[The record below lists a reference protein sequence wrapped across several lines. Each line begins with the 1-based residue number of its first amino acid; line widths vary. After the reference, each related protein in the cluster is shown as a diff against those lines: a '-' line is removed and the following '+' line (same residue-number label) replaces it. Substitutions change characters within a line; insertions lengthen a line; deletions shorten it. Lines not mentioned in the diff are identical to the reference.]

1 MIAGME
7 ELKGVHV
14 VTTTRVYKGKTYRSH
29 LLRRSYRED
38 GKVKKETV
46 SNLTK
51 LGDEIVELIRKALKG
66 EQLVSAES
74 LIEKKQTRQ
83 HGNVDA
89 VHTAMRRLKLDALL
103 SKKSCRQRDI
113 IMGVIAAL
121 IIDPDSKLGVTR
133 SWRNTTIPTLFN
145 LETVDEDDVYEA
157 MDWLLQQQGKVEKK
171 LASRHL
177 SENDFVMYD
186 LTSSYFEG
194 TKCPLAKRGYSRDG
208 KKGKLQ
214 VNYGMVTDRRGC
226 PVAVS
231 VFDGNIS
238 DPCTVMTQVDKV
250 RNSFGIDRMVL
261 VGDRGMLSQK
271 QINELKE
278 KGGVDWITAV
288 KSGAIRKLIN
298 NESLQLGLFDE
309 RNLFSFTDA
318 EYPGE
323 RLIACRNTELAAR
336 RVYKRN
342 SLLDATETE
351 LKKVQYLISSGKLKG
366 QDKIGVRVGRVINKY
381 KMAKH
386 FILQIDDAKFTFER
400 NVENISQESALD
412 GIYVVR
418 TNLSEDRLDDD
429 DTVRSYKNLSNV
441 ERAFRSL
448 KGIDLMVRPIRH
460 RTEDR
465 VRAHIFLCMLA
476 YYVQWH
482 MKEALR
488 PLLFSDEVLNA
499 RTDRD
504 AVASAKRS
512 DACLEKVHSKKLGDD
527 TAVHSFRTILKHMST
542 ITRDWCISNTKGAD
556 KNAVFTIDTTPN
568 PKQKQVLELLRQIAV

>member
-1 MIAGME
+1 MHIDIVPNRKSRPAI
-7 ELKGVHV
+7 
-14 VTTTRVYKGKTYRSH
+14 
-29 LLRRSYRED
+29 LLRESYRED
-38 GKVKKETV
+38 GKVKKRTV
-46 SNLTK
+46 ANLSS
-51 LGDEIVELIRKALKG
+51 LSLEQAEQIRSILKG
-66 EQLVSAES
+66 EQLTPVNAF
-74 LIEKKQTRQ
+74 LVKKQTRQ

-89 VHTAMRRLKLDALL
+89 VHTAMRRLKFDALL

-133 SWRNTTIPTLFN
+133 SWGNTTIPTIFN
-145 LETVDEDDVYEA
+145 LEKVDEDDVYEA
-157 MDWLLQQQGKVEKK
+157 MDWLLLQQDKVEKK

-177 SENDFVMYD
+177 GENDFVMYD

-231 VFDGNIS
+231 VFEGNMS
-238 DPCTVMTQVDKV
+238 DPCTVTTQVDKV
-250 RNSFGIDRMVL
+250 KNKFGIEQMVL

-271 QINELKE
+271 QIDELQE

-336 RVYKRN
+336 RAYKRN
-342 SLLDATETE
+342 AMLDATEME
-351 LKKVQYLISSGKLKG
+351 LEKVQSLVSSGKLKG
-366 QDKIGVRVGRVINKY
+366 QDKIGVRTGRVINRY

-386 FILQIDDAKFTFER
+386 FILQIQDAQLSFER
-400 NVENISQESALD
+400 NAQSISQESALD

-418 TNLSEDRLDDD
+418 TSLPEDRMDDD
-429 DTVRSYKNLSNV
+429 DIVRSYKNLSNV

-448 KGIDLMVRPIRH
+448 KAIDLMVRPIRH
-460 RTEDR
+460 RTENR

-482 MKEALR
+482 MKETLR
-488 PLLFSDEVLNA
+488 PLLFSDEDQNA
-499 RTDRD
+499 KTIRD
-504 AVASAKRS
+504 AVAPAKRS
-512 DACLEKVHSKKLGDD
+512 DACLEKVHSKKLSDD
-527 TAVHSFRTILKHMST
+527 TDVHSFTTILKLMST
-542 ITRDWCISNTKGAD
+542 ITRDWCFSNAKGAD

-568 PKQKQVLELLRQIAV
+568 HKQKQVIELLRKIAL

>member
-1 MIAGME
+1 MHIDIVPNRKSRPAI
-7 ELKGVHV
+7 
-14 VTTTRVYKGKTYRSH
+14 
-29 LLRRSYRED
+29 LLRESYREN
-38 GKVKKETV
+38 GKVKKRTIA
-46 SNLTK
+46 NLSS
-51 LGDEIVELIRKALKG
+51 LSLEQAEQIRNVLKG
-66 EQLVSAES
+66 EKLAPANALWV
-74 LIEKKQTRQ
+74 KQKTCH
-83 HGNVDA
+83 HGAADA
-89 VHTAMRRLKLDALL
+89 VRTAMRRLKLDTLL

-121 IIDPDSKLGVTR
+121 IIDSDSKLGVTR
-133 SWRNTTIPTLFN
+133 SWSNTTIPTLFN
-145 LETVDEDDVYEA
+145 LENVDEDDVYEA
-157 MDWLLQQQGKVEKK
+157 MDWLLLQQDKVEKK
-171 LASRHL
+171 LSSRHL
-177 SENDFVMYD
+177 KENDLVMYD

-194 TKCPLAKRGYSRDG
+194 TTCPLAKRGYSRDG

-214 VNYGMVTDRRGC
+214 VNYGMVTDHRGC

-231 VFDGNIS
+231 VFEGNVS
-238 DPCTVMTQVDKV
+238 DPCTVTTQVEKV
-250 RNSFGIDRMVL
+250 KDSFGIEKMVL

-271 QINELKE
+271 QIDELKE

-318 EYPGE
+318 KYPEE
-323 RLIACRNTELAAR
+323 RLIACRNPELAAR
-336 RVYKRN
+336 RAYKRN
-342 SLLDATETE
+342 ALLDATEAE
-351 LKKVQYLISSGKLKG
+351 LKKVQSLISSGKLNG

-386 FILQIDDAKFTFER
+386 FILQIEDTQFSFER
-400 NVENISQESALD
+400 NENSISPESALD

-418 TNLSEDRLDDD
+418 TSLPEERLADD

-448 KGIDLMVRPIRH
+448 KGIELMVRPIRH
-460 RTEDR
+460 RTENR

-488 PLLFSDEVLNA
+488 PLLFADEELDAKKV
-499 RTDRD
+499 RD
-504 AVASAKRS
+504 AVAPAKRS
-512 DACLEKVHSKKLGDD
+512 EACLEKVHSKKLSDD
-527 TAVHSFRTILKHMST
+527 TEAHSFTTILKHMST
-542 ITRDWCISNTKGAD
+542 ITRDWCISNAKGAD
-556 KNAVFTIDTTPN
+556 KTAIFTIDTTPN
-568 PKQKQVLELLRQIAV
+568 PKQKKVIELLQQIKM

>member
-1 MIAGME
+1 ME

-14 VTTTRVYKGKTYRSH
+14 VTTTREYKGKVYHSH

-46 SNLTK
+46 ANLTR
-51 LGDEIVELIRKALKG
+51 LGDDIVAIIRRALKG
-66 EQLVSAES
+66 ERLVSPDD
-74 LIEKKQTRQ
+74 LFTKKKTCQ

-89 VHTAMRRLKLDALL
+89 VVTTMRRLKLETLI
-103 SKKSCRQRDI
+103 STKSCRQRDI

-121 IIDPDSKLGVTR
+121 IIDADSKIGVTR
-133 SWRNTTIPTLFN
+133 WWHNTTIPTLFN
-145 LETVDEDDVYEA
+145 LENVDEDDVYEA
-157 MDWLLQQQGKVEKK
+157 MDWLLSQQENVEKK
-171 LASRHL
+171 LSTRHL
-177 SENDFVMYD
+177 KEDDLVMYD

-194 TKCPLAKRGYSRDG
+194 TTCPLAKRGYSRDK

-231 VFDGNIS
+231 VFDGNVA
-238 DPCTVMTQVDKV
+238 DPCTVMSQVEKV
-250 RNSFGIDRMVL
+250 KDSFGIEKMVL

-271 QINELKE
+271 QIDEVKE

-288 KSGAIRKLIN
+288 KSGAIRKLISN
-298 NESLQLGLFDE
+298 KALQLDLFDE
-309 RNLFSFTDA
+309 RNLFSFTDTD
-318 EYPGE
+318 YPGE
-323 RLIACRNTELAAR
+323 RLIACRNVALAAR
-336 RVYKRN
+336 RAHNRN
-342 SLLDATETE
+342 ALLDSTETD
-351 LKKVQYLISSGKLKG
+351 LHKVQNMIVSGKLKG
-366 QDKIGVRVGRVINKY
+366 QDKIGVRVGRVINRH

-386 FILQIDDAKFTFER
+386 FILHIEDEQFSFER
-400 NVENISQESALD
+400 NTETISQESALD
-412 GIYVVR
+412 GIYIVR
-418 TNLSEDRLDDD
+418 TSLKEARINDE

-460 RTEDR
+460 RTENR

-488 PLLFSDEVLNA
+488 PLLFSDEDQDA
-499 RTDRD
+499 KTMRD
-504 AVASAKRS
+504 PVAPAKRS
-512 DACLEKVHSKKLGDD
+512 NECLEKVHSKKLTDD
-527 TAVHSFRTILKHMST
+527 SDVHSFRTLLKHMST
-542 ITRDWCISNTKGAD
+542 ITRDWCVSSAKGAD
-556 KNAVFTIDTTPN
+556 DAAVFTIDTTPN
-568 PKQKQVLELLRQIAV
+568 PKQKKVLELLHQIKM

>member
-1 MIAGME
+1 MHIDIVPNRKSRPAI
-7 ELKGVHV
+7 
-14 VTTTRVYKGKTYRSH
+14 
-29 LLRRSYRED
+29 LLRESYRED
-38 GKVKKETV
+38 GKVKKRTV
-46 SNLTK
+46 ANLSS
-51 LGDEIVELIRKALKG
+51 LSLEQAEQIRSILKG
-66 EQLVSAES
+66 EQLTPANALLV
-74 LIEKKQTRQ
+74 KKQTRQ

-89 VHTAMRRLKLDALL
+89 VHTAMRRLKFDALL

-133 SWRNTTIPTLFN
+133 SWGNTTIPTIFN
-145 LETVDEDDVYEA
+145 LEKVDEDDVYEA
-157 MDWLLQQQGKVEKK
+157 MDWLLLQQDKVEKK

-177 SENDFVMYD
+177 GENDFVMYD

-231 VFDGNIS
+231 VFEGNMS
-238 DPCTVMTQVDKV
+238 DPCTVTTQVDKV
-250 RNSFGIDRMVL
+250 KNKFGIEQMVL
-261 VGDRGMLSQK
+261 VGDRGMLTQK
-271 QINELKE
+271 QIDELQE

-336 RVYKRN
+336 RAYKRN
-342 SLLDATETE
+342 AMLDATEME
-351 LKKVQYLISSGKLKG
+351 LEKVQSLVSSGKLKG
-366 QDKIGVRVGRVINKY
+366 QDKIGVRTGRVINRY

-386 FILQIDDAKFTFER
+386 FILQIQDAQLSFER
-400 NVENISQESALD
+400 NAQSISQESALD

-418 TNLSEDRLDDD
+418 TSLPEDRMDDD
-429 DTVRSYKNLSNV
+429 DIVRSYKNLSNV

-448 KGIDLMVRPIRH
+448 KAIDLMVRPIRH
-460 RTEDR
+460 RTENR

-482 MKEALR
+482 MKETLR
-488 PLLFSDEVLNA
+488 PLLFSDEDQNA
-499 RTDRD
+499 KTIRD
-504 AVASAKRS
+504 AVAPAKRS
-512 DACLEKVHSKKLGDD
+512 DACLEKVHSKKLSDD
-527 TAVHSFRTILKHMST
+527 TDVHSFTTILKLMST
-542 ITRDWCISNTKGAD
+542 ITRDWCFSNAKGAD

-568 PKQKQVLELLRQIAV
+568 HKQKQVIELLRKIAL

>member
-1 MIAGME
+1 MHIDIVPNRKSRPAI
-7 ELKGVHV
+7 
-14 VTTTRVYKGKTYRSH
+14 
-29 LLRRSYRED
+29 LLRESYRED
-38 GKVKKETV
+38 GKVKKRTV
-46 SNLTK
+46 ANLSS
-51 LGDEIVELIRKALKG
+51 LSLEQAEQIRSILKG
-66 EQLVSAES
+66 EQLTPVNAF
-74 LIEKKQTRQ
+74 LVKKQTRQ

-89 VHTAMRRLKLDALL
+89 VHTAMRRLKFDALL

-133 SWRNTTIPTLFN
+133 SWGNTTIPTIFN
-145 LETVDEDDVYEA
+145 LEKVDEDDVYEA
-157 MDWLLQQQGKVEKK
+157 MDWLLLQQDKVEKK

-177 SENDFVMYD
+177 GENDFVMYD

-231 VFDGNIS
+231 VFEGNMS
-238 DPCTVMTQVDKV
+238 DPCTVTTQVDKV
-250 RNSFGIDRMVL
+250 KNKFGIEQMVL
-261 VGDRGMLSQK
+261 VGDRGMLTQK
-271 QINELKE
+271 QIDELQE

-336 RVYKRN
+336 RAYKRN
-342 SLLDATETE
+342 AMLDATEME
-351 LKKVQYLISSGKLKG
+351 LEKVQSLVSSGKLKG
-366 QDKIGVRVGRVINKY
+366 QDKIGVRTGRVINRY

-386 FILQIDDAKFTFER
+386 FILQIQDAQLSFER
-400 NVENISQESALD
+400 NAQSISQESALD

-418 TNLSEDRLDDD
+418 TSLPEDRMDDD
-429 DTVRSYKNLSNV
+429 DIVRSYKNLSNV

-448 KGIDLMVRPIRH
+448 KAIDLMVRPIRH
-460 RTEDR
+460 RTENR

-482 MKEALR
+482 MKETLR
-488 PLLFSDEVLNA
+488 PLLFSDEDQNA
-499 RTDRD
+499 KTIRD
-504 AVASAKRS
+504 AVAPAKRS
-512 DACLEKVHSKKLGDD
+512 DACLEKVHSKKLSDD
-527 TAVHSFRTILKHMST
+527 TDVHSFTTILKLMST
-542 ITRDWCISNTKGAD
+542 ITRDWCFSNAKGAD

-568 PKQKQVLELLRQIAV
+568 HKQKQVIELLRKIAL

>member
-1 MIAGME
+1 MCYW
-7 ELKGVHV
+7 V
-14 VTTTRVYKGKTYRSH
+14 VMHIDIVPNRKSRPAI
-29 LLRRSYRED
+29 LLRESYREN
-38 GKVKKETV
+38 GKVKKRTIA
-46 SNLTK
+46 NLSS
-51 LGDEIVELIRKALKG
+51 LSLEQAEQIRSILKG
-66 EQLVSAES
+66 EKLAPTDA
-74 LIEKKQTRQ
+74 LWIKTRTRQ

-89 VHTAMRRLKLDALL
+89 VHTAMRRLKLDTLL
-103 SKKSCRQRDI
+103 SNKSCRQRDI

-121 IIDPDSKLGVTR
+121 IIDPNSKLAVTR
-133 SWRNTTIPTLFN
+133 SWSNTTIPTLFN

-157 MDWLLQQQGKVEKK
+157 MDWLLLQQDKVEKK

-177 SENDFVMYD
+177 KENDLVMYD

-208 KKGKLQ
+208 KKGRLQ

-231 VFDGNIS
+231 VFAGNIS

-250 RNSFGIDRMVL
+250 KNNFGIDQMVL

-271 QINELKE
+271 QIDELK
-278 KGGVDWITAV
+278 KQGGIDWITAV
-288 KSGAIRKLIN
+288 KSGAIRTLIS

-342 SLLDATETE
+342 SLLESTEKE
-351 LKKVQYLISSGKLKG
+351 LEKVQSMVSSGKLKG

-386 FILQIDDAKFTFER
+386 FILQIEDAKFSFER
-400 NVENISQESALD
+400 NDETISKESALD
-412 GIYVVR
+412 GIYIVR
-418 TNLSEDRLDDD
+418 TSLAEERLNDD

-488 PLLFSDEVLNA
+488 PLLFSDENQDAKKV
-499 RTDRD
+499 RD
-504 AVASAKRS
+504 AVAPAKRS
-512 DACLEKVHSKKLGDD
+512 DACLEKVHSKKLSDNTD
-527 TAVHSFRTILKHMST
+527 VHSFTTILKLMST
-542 ITRDWCISNTKGAD
+542 ITRDWCVSTVKGAD
-556 KNAVFTIDTTPN
+556 ENAVFTIDTTPN
-568 PKQKQVLELLRQIAV
+568 PKQKQVLELLHQIKL

>member
-1 MIAGME
+1 MHIDIVPNRKSKPAI
-7 ELKGVHV
+7 
-14 VTTTRVYKGKTYRSH
+14 
-29 LLRRSYRED
+29 LLRESYRED
-38 GKVKKETV
+38 GKVKKRTV
-46 SNLTK
+46 ANLSS
-51 LGDEIVELIRKALKG
+51 LSLEQAEQIRSILKG
-66 EQLVSAES
+66 EQLTPANALLV
-74 LIEKKQTRQ
+74 KKQTRQ

-89 VHTAMRRLKLDALL
+89 VHTAMRRLKFDALL

-133 SWRNTTIPTLFN
+133 SWGNTTIPTIFS
-145 LETVDEDDVYEA
+145 LEKVDEDDVYEA
-157 MDWLLQQQGKVEKK
+157 MDWLLLQQDKVEKK

-177 SENDFVMYD
+177 GENDFVMYD

-231 VFDGNIS
+231 VFEGNMS
-238 DPCTVMTQVDKV
+238 DPCTVTTQVDKV
-250 RNSFGIDRMVL
+250 KNKFGIEQMVL

-271 QINELKE
+271 QIDELQE
-278 KGGVDWITAV
+278 KGGVDWITAM

-336 RVYKRN
+336 RAYKRN
-342 SLLDATETE
+342 AMLDATETE
-351 LKKVQYLISSGKLKG
+351 LEKVQSLVSSGKLKG
-366 QDKIGVRVGRVINKY
+366 QDKIGVRTGRVINRY

-386 FILQIDDAKFTFER
+386 FILQIQDAQLSFER
-400 NVENISQESALD
+400 NAQSISQESALD

-418 TNLSEDRLDDD
+418 TSLPEDRMDDD

-448 KGIDLMVRPIRH
+448 KAIDLMVRPIRH
-460 RTEDR
+460 RTENR

-482 MKEALR
+482 MKETLR
-488 PLLFSDEVLNA
+488 PLLFSDEDQNA
-499 RTDRD
+499 KTIRD
-504 AVASAKRS
+504 AVAPAKRS
-512 DACLEKVHSKKLGDD
+512 DACLEKVHSKKLRDD
-527 TAVHSFRTILKHMST
+527 TDVHSFTTILKLMST
-542 ITRDWCISNTKGAD
+542 ITRDWCISSAD
-556 KNAVFTIDTTPN
+556 NADSSAVFTIDTTPN
-568 PKQKQVLELLRQIAV
+568 PKQKKVLELLHQIEM